1 MKKIVF
7 TLLAVLMI
15 AFSMENVYAEDEM
28 ITVSTKDEYYQNL
41 VSGLKSGKNKMFFVY
56 GKESQGEFLGEKGL
70 VKGLAQYVQGNI
82 EKDNY
87 VIFNIKTIK
96 YKKHIKENGES
107 YFEVEFVS
115 YTDENQEKQLQML
128 IDRKIKELELE
139 SATDYEKIKIVHDYI
154 LKEITYDDTQSKFSA
169 YDGLMNQSGVCSSYC
184 LAFQKFMDTL
194 GIPCCCVY
202 YGNHGWNSV
211 YLEGKWYNMDLTW
224 DDTGIDK
231 YEYVWFLQNDDYFK
245 RYHGDYSF
253 CTATQSYEM
262 KDFEY
267 RYEISPV
274 SNTEYQIKVLSKLDD
289 SVVLEGT
296 SAVDA
301 IDVTGGVIVV
311 EEDTQVIDVEEV
323 QEETT
328 EFGIFDTLI
337 FFSIGMGIGG
347 LILWGV
353 LKKTEQQI

>member
-15 AFSMENVYAEDEM
+15 ALSMENVYAEDEM

-56 GKESQGEFLGEKGL
+56 GQESQGEFLGEKGL

-87 VIFNIKTIK
+87 VIFNIKTIR

-107 YFEVEFVS
+107 YFEVEIVS

-194 GIPCCCVY
+194 GI
-202 YGNHGWNSV
+202 GSTNDT
-211 YLEGKWYNMDLTW
+211 EGKCEFWYDE
-224 DDTGIDK
+224 K
-231 YEYVWFLQNDDYFK
+231 
-245 RYHGDYSF
+245 
-253 CTATQSYEM
+253 
-262 KDFEY
+262 
-267 RYEISPV
+267 
-274 SNTEYQIKVLSKLDD
+274 
-289 SVVLEGT
+289 
-296 SAVDA
+296 
-301 IDVTGGVIVV
+301 
-311 EEDTQVIDVEEV
+311 
-323 QEETT
+323 
-328 EFGIFDTLI
+328 
-337 FFSIGMGIGG
+337 
-347 LILWGV
+347 
-353 LKKTEQQI
+353 